1 VRCVEIGGR
10 PVDIPVRVSRRAK
23 KLSILVDAQ
32 RNVEIVVPPRT
43 SQDEID
49 SLLFQHRAWLE
60 TQVSK
65 PPKQFHLGLQRDDV
79 VWIGGLA
86 LARPNV
92 PSVEKWY
99 REQARVE
106 VERVL
111 SHESRRLKI
120 DYASVTIRDQRTR
133 WGSCSKDGAL
143 SFNWRL
149 ILTPPA
155 VLAYVVVHELCHR
168 VHHDHSQRYWDF
180 VAKARPTYAE
190 ERHWLGEHGA
200 EVLAYQVPE
209 HKRRAA

>member
-1 VRCVEIGGR
+1 MRCVEIGGR

-43 SQDEID
+43 AQDEID

-60 TQVSK
+60 TQLSK
-65 PPKQFHLGLQRDDV
+65 PPRAFHLGLQRDDV
-79 VWIGGLA
+79 VWLGGFALA
-86 LARPNV
+86 LPNV

-99 REQARVE
+99 REQARTE
-106 VERVL
+106 IERAL
-111 SHESRRLKI
+111 AHESRRLKI

-155 VLAYVVVHELCHR
+155 ILQYVVVHELCHR
-168 VHHDHSQRYWDF
+168 VRHDHSQEYWQL
-180 VAKARPTYAE
+180 VAKARPTFAE

-200 EVLAYQVPE
+200 EVLAYRVPE
-209 HKRRAA
+209 RKRKAA

>member
-10 PVDIPVRVSRRAK
+10 AVEIPVRVSRRAR

-43 SQDEID
+43 SQDQID
-49 SLLFQHRAWLE
+49 SLLFEHRAWLE
-60 TQVSK
+60 HQISK
-65 PPKQFHLGLQRDDV
+65 PPREFHLGLQRDDV
-79 VWIGGLA
+79 VWLGGFALA
-86 LARPNV
+86 LPNV

-106 VERVL
+106 IERSL
-111 SHESRRLKI
+111 GHESKRLNI
-120 DYASVTIRDQRTR
+120 EYASVTIRNQRTR

-149 ILTPPA
+149 ILAPPA
-155 VLAYVVVHELCHR
+155 ILSYVVVHELCHR
-168 VHHDHSQRYWDF
+168 VRHDHSPEYWQL
-180 VAKARPTYAE
+180 VAAARPTFAE
-190 ERHWLGEHGA
+190 ERRWLGEHGP

-209 HKRRAA
+209 RRAA